1 MLFWWICGGES
12 VLPVLLLRHLGSSPV
27 SLCIICSLFHFCFL
41 CFPWTDF
48 YDFVF
53 HCWVFSSSSMF
64 FLIHI
69 LVPFKIQNSILNLL
83 LSTFKYVT
91 SVLWK
96 DLKIVYFH
104 FFVIFVGLCKNEKS
118 SYFIFNTYLVFLVVF
133 LCVDKN
139 FCLSFFFRLKNLF

>member
-1 MLFWWICGGES
+1 MTFTCSVKGFVCIERFGLCVYWKVWVCVYWKVWVSTNYVVVYFLF
-12 VLPVLLLRHLGSSPV
+12 VLFAFYS
-27 SLCIICSLFHFCFL
+27 IFCFL

-53 HCWVFSSSSMF
+53 HCWVFSSSSLF
-64 FLIHI
+64 FFFFSSIHI
-69 LVPFKIQNSILNLL
+69 LVPFKIQHSILNLL

-104 FFVIFVGLCKNEKS
+104 FFVIFVWLCKNEK
-118 SYFIFNTYLVFLVVF
+118 
-133 LCVDKN
+133 K
-139 FCLSFFFRLKNLF
+139 